1 MSWAEQR
8 RADRAAAAEQAR
20 LDADAASARRIRER
34 EALAEQARRD
44 EQARTQQRQAERAER
59 RARRDAKRAALRA
72 WAASHTVDLLIYPAV
87 LVAFAMA
94 GPSMAA
100 YGAEVYGSALGWLL
114 PGISELLML
123 AFAVAVLIARRTDPA
138 RPVAMLQAGVWVFAA
153 LSAGLNF
160 LHGLDQG
167 WSAGVVMAIVAVS
180 GIVAHQL
187 TLATPPR
194 PAAERAAARIARR
207 EARKVARVRRAA
219 VRHAV
224 AEIDADGTARLVYT
238 PGRYVLTGRRG
249 RRLEAA
255 IVPGLPVDQDPTK
268 VVDWD
273 TALADLLTHEQ
284 PAGIADR
291 DAGAGESTLF
301 RGSSVDTLDRD
312 ADQPKSSPDRG
323 RIGGR
328 VGRSIEQ
335 LRAELR
341 AAIEADPHAVDP
353 TSAES
358 IRKTLR
364 CSPRRARQLR
374 DEHRGGHQ

>member
-1 MSWAEQR
+1 MSRAEQR
-8 RADRAAAAEQAR
+8 RADRMVAAEQSR

-34 EALAEQARRD
+34 ESLAEQSRRD
-44 EQARTQQRQAERAER
+44 EQLRAEQRQGEQAER
-59 RARRDAKRAALRA
+59 RARRDAKRAKLRA
-72 WAASHTVDLLIYPAV
+72 WAAANTVDLLIYPAV
-87 LVAFAMA
+87 LIAFAMA
-94 GPSMAA
+94 GPSMAI

-123 AFAVAVLIARRTDPA
+123 AFAVAVLIARRQDAA
-138 RPVAMLQAGVWVFAA
+138 RPVGMLQAGVWVFAA
-153 LSAGLNF
+153 LSAGLNL
-160 LHGLDQG
+160 LHGLDKG
-167 WSAGVVMAIVAVS
+167 WSAGIVMAIVAVS

-224 AEIDADGTARLVYT
+224 AEIAEDGTARLVYT

-255 IVPGLPVDQDPTK
+255 IVPGSAVESDPIELP
-268 VVDWD
+268 DWD
-273 TALADLLTHEQ
+273 TALADL
-284 PAGIADR
+284 IADA
-291 DAGAGESTLF
+291 DSAGTPEPSTGGDESALS
-301 RGSSVDTLDRD
+301 GGPSIGTLDRD
-312 ADQPKSSPDRG
+312 GDQQKSSPDRA

-335 LRAELR
+335 LRAEL
-341 AAIEADPHAVDP
+341 ASAIEADPTEVDP

-358 IRKTLR
+358 IRKALR

-374 DEHRGGHQ
+374 DEHLGGSK

>member
-59 RARRDAKRAALRA
+59 RARRGAKRAALRS
-72 WAASHTVDLLIYPAV
+72 WAAAHTVDLLIYPAV

-138 RPVAMLQAGVWVFAA
+138 RPVGMLQAGVWVFAA

-180 GIVAHQL
+180 GIAAHQL

-249 RRLEAA
+249 RRLETA
-255 IVPGLPVDQDPTK
+255 IVPGLPVDQDPTSPTE
-268 VVDWD
+268 VADWD
-273 TALADLLTHEQ
+273 TALADLLTRERSV
-284 PAGIADR
+284 GMSDR
-291 DAGAGESTLF
+291 DAGDDESTLF
-301 RGSSVDTLDRD
+301 RGASVDTLDRD
-312 ADQPKSSPDRG
+312 ADQPKSNPDRA

-341 AAIEADPHAVDP
+341 AAIEANPNAVDP

-374 DEHRGGHQ
+374 